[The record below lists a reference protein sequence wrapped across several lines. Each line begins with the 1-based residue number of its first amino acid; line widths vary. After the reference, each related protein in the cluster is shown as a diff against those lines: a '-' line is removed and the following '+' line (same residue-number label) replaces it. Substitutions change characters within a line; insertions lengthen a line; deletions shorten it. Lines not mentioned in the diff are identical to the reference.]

1 MANIITIPNIDQYEQ
16 QIVAGTL
23 ILTKKILVI
32 LDKALIVQ
40 DKKKIYEDAY
50 NNLMIIEGINL
61 SNKQHGR
68 PEHSL
73 EEMSSLIVTQ
83 LEKIQQYL
91 PKHNLYERKP
101 FVDYLFDTNMKY
113 YTEFQKVPDGEG
125 MKSPGQYQHHKVP
138 IIHLGN
144 LFKHPPEYYYYTNA
158 NDKTGLA
165 LPELQHYLPRTI
177 ETENYKNF
185 QIGLIEGL
193 YGAIYGVAKKSGQQ
207 KHFFTKKHEP
217 LRYHYN
223 GCEPAYFG
231 LEYSYC
237 QQDIAEIIQLAENTL
252 LLIPAFLLK

>member
-1 MANIITIPNIDQYEQ
+1 MANVIQIPNIAQYEQ
-16 QIVAGTL
+16 QIVEGTL
-23 ILTKKILVI
+23 ILTKKIHVI

-40 DKKKIYEDAY
+40 DKQKLYEDAY
-50 NNLMIIEGINL
+50 NNLMFIERVNL
-61 SNKQHGR
+61 GNKQNRR

-73 EEMSSLIVTQ
+73 KDMSTLIVTQ
-83 LEKIQQYL
+83 LEKIKKYL
-91 PKHNLYERKP
+91 PKHDLYERKP
-101 FVDYLFDTNMKY
+101 FVDYLFDTYMKY

-144 LFKHPPEYYYYTNA
+144 LFKHPREHYYTL
-158 NDKTGLA
+158 DLDFQSGSK
-165 LPELQHYLPRTI
+165 PELQHYYPRSI

-193 YGAIYGVAKKSGQQ
+193 YGAIYGVAKQSGQQ

-231 LEYSYC
+231 QEYSYC

-252 LLIPAFLLK
+252 LLIPAFLVK